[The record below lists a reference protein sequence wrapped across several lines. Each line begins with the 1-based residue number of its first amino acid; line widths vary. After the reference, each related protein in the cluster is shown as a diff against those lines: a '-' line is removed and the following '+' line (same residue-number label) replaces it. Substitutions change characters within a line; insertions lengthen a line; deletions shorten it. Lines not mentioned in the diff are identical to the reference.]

1 MFACPSCRTP
11 LAKQP
16 SPEGP
21 RWVCS
26 VCGGRAVHLPSL
38 RCTPAG
44 VLVRRLWALARSA
57 DPAERKRACP
67 ICDHLMATVP
77 TIAAAGSSEPLRLD
91 FCLYC
96 QFVWFDPTEHEAWTH
111 ASSFAVTDSQL
122 PAETREALARL
133 PPAPPAVAIDPEE
146 DESDSLFKIRPRGDH
161 IEWKY
166 LVCLLGVPAEVDPPP
181 VHRPP
186 LATWTLAGLIAAV
199 TLFTFPS
206 IHEAALAWG
215 FIPKAAW
222 RYGGLTLLTSFFLH
236 LDPFHALGNLYY
248 LLVFGDNVEDLL
260 SRGRYL
266 ALLFVAA
273 VAGDLLHA
281 AIEPSS
287 GIPVIGASGGI
298 SAVIVYYGLLFPRGR
313 LRMFRLFLFFDIQ
326 VRAAL
331 PLWVLLQLIGALV
344 QAGRGTAVSYAA
356 HLGGVL
362 TGLIFWSV
370 YGRGET
376 AAFRSAAGGRRSTS

>member
-1 MFACPSCRTP
+1 MFACPNCRTR

-21 RWVCS
+21 RWVRS
-26 VCGGRAVHLPSL
+26 ACGGRAVHLPSL

-44 VLVRRLWALARSA
+44 VLVRRLWALARTA
-57 DPAERKRACP
+57 DTAERKRACP

-77 TIAAAGSSEPLRLD
+77 TIAVAGSSEPLMLD

-96 QFVWFDPTEHEAWTH
+96 QFVWFDPKEHEAWTH
-111 ASSFAVTDSQL
+111 ASSLAATDPQL
-122 PAETREALARL
+122 PAETRAALARL
-133 PPAPPAVAIDPEE
+133 PPAPPPAIAIAPEE
-146 DESDSLFKIRPRGDH
+146 DESDSLFKIRPMSGQ

-166 LVCLLGVPAEVDPPP
+166 LVCLLGFPAEVDPPP
-181 VHRPP
+181 LHRPP
-186 LATWTLAGLIAAV
+186 VATWTLAGLIAAV
-199 TLFTFPS
+199 TLFTVPS
-206 IHEAALAWG
+206 IREAALAWG
-215 FIPKAAW
+215 FIPVAAW

-260 SRGRYL
+260 GPGRYL

-298 SAVIVYYGLLFPRGR
+298 SAVIVYYGLLFPHGR
-313 LRMFRLFLFFDIQ
+313 LRMFRLLFFDIK
-326 VRAAL
+326 V
-331 PLWVLLQLIGALV
+331 
-344 QAGRGTAVSYAA
+344 VSVEPPAK
-356 HLGGVL
+356 
-362 TGLIFWSV
+362 
-370 YGRGET
+370 
-376 AAFRSAAGGRRSTS
+376 